1 MTNIKHLCNIFCIL
15 CAPLVLRWSMN
26 ELVALIGQGVIMG
39 GKKRWELKAVSLWAS
54 DWRTVKV
61 PGQNR

>member
-1 MTNIKHLCNIFCIL
+1 MTNIKHLYNIFCIL
-15 CAPLVLRWSMN
+15 CALLVLGWSMN
-26 ELVALIGQGVIMG
+26 ELVALIGRAVIME
-39 GKKRWELKAVSLWAS
+39 KKKKWGLEAVSLWAS